1 MTFRKRL
8 FVGIVL
14 FAAVVCIAPAEAA
27 QAAVKIMSYNVRHC
41 KGVDNKPDAKRTAAR
56 IKGENPDFVCLNEIK
71 PGKALALGRLSGMF
85 ATPCGMRSA
94 NAILSRTPPVRI
106 EEVALPWAAY
116 GPRSLMICE
125 FRDFAV
131 GVMHFDCGEKSL
143 KSRVE
148 SAAVVRGVIERY
160 SKPVFIAGDWNSEP
174 QSGPVVEL
182 KKSLKILSPV
192 NVRTWHGFGKHRTM
206 QPGKMEYCID
216 YIAVDAKSADR
227 VAVVETHVVK
237 DDATSDHYP
246 VVVTLSLSDGSSA
259 R

>member
-1 MTFRKRL
+1 MTSRKCL
-8 FVGIVL
+8 PVCVAL
-14 FAAVVCIAPAEAA
+14 FASVVCIAPAEAGRS
-27 QAAVKIMSYNVRHC
+27 AVKIMSYNVRHC
-41 KGVDNKPDAKRTAAR
+41 KGADNKPDAVRTAAR
-56 IKGENPDFVCLNEIK
+56 IKDENPDFVCLNEIK
-71 PGKALALGRLSGMF
+71 PARALELGKLSGMF

-125 FRDFAV
+125 FGDFAV

-148 SAAVVRGVIERY
+148 SAAVVRGVLARY
-160 SKPVFIAGDWNSEP
+160 AKPVFIAGDWNSEP
-174 QSGPVVEL
+174 QTAPVAEL
-182 KKSLKILSPV
+182 RKSLKILSPE
-192 NVRTWHGFGKHRTM
+192 NVRTWHGFGKYKAM

-227 VAVVETHVVK
+227 VAVAETHIVK

-246 VVVTLSLSDGSSA
+246 VVATLSISSGEPA
-259 R
+259 K